1 MIVLEFIYK
10 GSPVSVVPFPDLDFT
25 DSGKELIK
33 SMIKRG
39 LVKRPE
45 NYDRYEFHA
54 EQSNVLWR
62 G

>member
-1 MIVLEFIYK
+1 MIILEFIYK
-10 GSPVSVVPFPDLDFT
+10 GSPVSVIPFHDLDYT

-45 NYDRYEFHA
+45 NYDRYAFYPS
-54 EQSNVLWR
+54 EQGGIWR
-62 G
+62 K